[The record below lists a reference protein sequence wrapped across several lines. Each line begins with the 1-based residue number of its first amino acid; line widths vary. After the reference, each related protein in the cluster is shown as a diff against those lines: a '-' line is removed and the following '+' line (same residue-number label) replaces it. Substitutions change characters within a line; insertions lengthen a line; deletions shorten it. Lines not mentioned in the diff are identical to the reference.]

1 MNTQYFMFNSYKAWG
16 ALRKAWRGYAIA
28 KNKHEYDNME
38 YYAAVIQKLRREL
51 GLGISSLPGI
61 GLSKSHL
68 STKTEIIQEGQQEE
82 NNPQSYK
89 QQDLTTGVIESM
101 VEALITHDKGTY
113 YLSGSFS
120 YRS

>member
-1 MNTQYFMFNSYKAWG
+1 MCSKLIMSYCMAMLKFNPWDMNTQYFMFNSYKAWG

-38 YYAAVIQKLRREL
+38 YYAAVIKRLRREL

-68 STKTEIIQEGQQEE
+68 STKDR
-82 NNPQSYK
+82 NNTRG
-89 QQDLTTGVIESM
+89 TTRRE
-101 VEALITHDKGTY
+101 
-113 YLSGSFS
+113 
-120 YRS
+120 